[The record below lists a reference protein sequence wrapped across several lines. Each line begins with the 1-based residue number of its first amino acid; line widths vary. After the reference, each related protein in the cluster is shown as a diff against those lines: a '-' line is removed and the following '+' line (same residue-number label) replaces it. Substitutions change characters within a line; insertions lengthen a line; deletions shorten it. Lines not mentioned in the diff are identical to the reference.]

1 LKRVQANAAGVG
13 RGVTPRRHG
22 RLTATVR
29 PARGSGPAHRELDE
43 LVRRAL
49 AEDLGA
55 GDVTSRALVPAGLWG
70 RARIIARSGCVVC
83 GLEVT
88 RRVFQMVD
96 RRLRVRFLLRDGR
109 RAAPGRTVA
118 VVRGPVR
125 GLLAGER
132 TALNFLQRLSGIAT
146 LTAEYVRRVRPYRV
160 AILDTR
166 KTTPGLRWLEKYAV
180 RCGGGCN
187 HRLGLYDMVL
197 IKDNHRRIWRGC
209 AAGGLSAAIAAVRQR
224 YPHLPVE
231 IEVESEPELREALEG
246 RPDWILL
253 DNMKPRQLRRCVALC
268 GGRCRLEA
276 SGGVTLRSVRRI
288 AATGVQAISI
298 GALTHSAP
306 AADLSLELD
315 APLPRRRGCRARAR
329 RR

>member
-1 LKRVQANAAGVG
+1 MKRVQANAAGVG

-166 KTTPGLRWLEKYAV
+166 KTLPGLRSALKYAV
-180 RCGGGCN
+180 RTGGGTN
-187 HRLGLYDMVL
+187 HRMGLYDGVL
-197 IKDNHRRIWRGC
+197 IKENHIA
-209 AAGGLSAAIAAVRQR
+209 AAGGIAQALAAAR
-224 YPHLPVE
+224 
-231 IEVESEPELREALEG
+231 
-246 RPDWILL
+246 
-253 DNMKPRQLRRCVALC
+253 
-268 GGRCRLEA
+268 A
-276 SGGVTLRSVRRI
+276 SGAEAMVKHLRLVI
-288 AATGVQAISI
+288 AKLKRDRFGQSSERGRQI
-298 GALTHSAP
+298 
-306 AADLSLELD
+306 LE
-315 APLPRRRGCRARAR
+315 PKTEV
-329 RR
+329 